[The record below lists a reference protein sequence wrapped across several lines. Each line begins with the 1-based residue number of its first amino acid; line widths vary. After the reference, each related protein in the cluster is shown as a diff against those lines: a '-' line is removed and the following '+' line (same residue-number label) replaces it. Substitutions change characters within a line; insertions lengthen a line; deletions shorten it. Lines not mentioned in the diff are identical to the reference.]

1 MKTIREIQKLA
12 DKYTDVGSEDLHD
25 GYVDGYTQC
34 QADKLERFTKEDMIS
49 FHRWMLA
56 HDTEKNSERYF
67 HFTDSDMLNEYLNHV
82 LITS

>member
-12 DKYTDVGSEDLHD
+12 DKYVVNDNEDLHD

-34 QADKLERFTKEDMIS
+34 QADKVERFTKEDMIS
-49 FHRWMLA
+49 FHKWMIT
-56 HDTEKNSERYF
+56 HDTEKNAERYF
-67 HFTDSDMLNEYLNHV
+67 HFTDSDMLNEYLNHL